1 MSHLPLDLSR
11 LRRVCPE
18 FTALNDAGF
27 LEARVWHQSSDQS
40 IPSGKH
46 TKNCGKSPCL
56 MGKST
61 ISTGPFSIAT
71 LNYQSITFTIFR
83 EVFVVHIHLSCW
95 VYVPSFYQHFHPTI
109 THLQCVNH
117 DTPNNQHEWYW
128 NPYPNTPKR
137 WQFLSWVCLK
147 CSIPPKLLFQWWKMM
162 INHD

>member
-46 TKNCGKSPCL
+46 TKNYGKSPCL
-56 MGKST
+56 MGNST
-61 ISTGPFSIAT
+61 ISMA
-71 LNYQSITFTIFR
+71 IFNSY
-83 EVFVVHIHLSCW
+83 VKLPKYNFHHIPWGLCGSYPSCW
-95 VYVPSFYQHFHPTI
+95 AYFPSFYQHFHPTI
-109 THLQCVNH
+109 THLHCVNH